1 MEGVRKPRLSE
12 GQTGAG
18 RGPEFLTSLSCNA
31 TLPQACCSFLS
42 PWIPGVL
49 LPTPAH
55 IAC

>member
-18 RGPEFLTSLSCNA
+18 RGPEFLDA

-49 LPTPAH
+49 RPTPAPL
-55 IAC
+55 AC